1 MSIGTVII
9 ETALKNIGAHSLVAP
24 ADPSDITQGKDVLNS
39 MLQSWIMRDISL
51 GITPL
56 SVPGDEL
63 NEPADATNG
72 IVYNL
77 ALYMAP
83 RFDNGKTV
91 VSQELRNLA
100 RSEYEYIYGHYLV
113 HCIPSINVSS
123 TLPRGAGNTRG
134 IDPQVFYGTQTEINS
149 G

>member
-9 ETALKNIGAHSLVAP
+9 KSALKNIGAHSLVAP
-24 ADPSDITQGKDVLNS
+24 ADPSDITDGKDVLNS
-39 MLQSWIMRDISL
+39 MLQSWIMRNVSI

-56 SVPGDEL
+56 NVPGDEL
-63 NEPADATNG
+63 NEPADTTNG

-77 ALYMAP
+77 ALAMSP
-83 RFDNGKTV
+83 RFDNGKTI
-91 VSQELRNLA
+91 VSKELRDLA
-100 RSEYEYIYGHYLV
+100 RSEYAWIEGEYYRIFV
-113 HCIPSINVSS
+113 PAINVSS

-134 IDPQVFYGTQTEINS
+134 IDPQVFYGTQTEIDS